1 MSNSSFENRTKLFV
15 RTAIYSA
22 VLATASNAY
31 SENSFALEEVV
42 VTAQKRS
49 ERLIEVPI
57 SISNISAES
66 IEQSGIKELKELED
80 LTPNLQ
86 ISQNSDFGTLIT
98 IRGVGA
104 NSRNIGFDS
113 RVGVYLDGV
122 YIGQSPAANQGLV
135 DLERVEVLRGPQGT
149 LFGKNT
155 VAGAINL
162 ISKKP
167 DGEFRGSVGIN
178 LGNFNN
184 RELQASV
191 NLPINDTNSVKV
203 YVNKTTRDG
212 YVKNLAI
219 NKDIQERDA
228 TSGRIHYRSSLSPK
242 LEMNI
247 SADYLTQ
254 DRLGFN
260 GEPLT
265 DTLGFFQP
273 SEGRDKYVTSDDRA
287 LRENKENKGYSLSF
301 DYELDNGFSF
311 KSITAYRYTELFYD
325 ASPDYSP
332 EDFLFVQYTDTYK
345 QTTQE
350 FQLISPDEGALKYI
364 VGLYIYKQDSATDRD
379 AFGGLGTVNHPVFGP
394 VPITVFGIDP
404 TKKVVDI
411 DGSVD
416 TESYAIF
423 GNGTYDLSDKLTL
436 GLGFRYSEETKDVSW
451 DINGLN
457 SGAFAIG
464 TTQVIDSRTDRNFAP
479 SVSLNY
485 AISDNSYTYG
495 RVSSG
500 FKSGGYNLDFINVN
514 QVDAGIDFND
524 ESVTSYE
531 VGYKG
536 QFPEQNLRVN
546 VALFYSE
553 FDDYQVNQYVDLGGG
568 RTALSIENAA
578 TVVTQG
584 IEMDVTYR
592 PTANLE
598 LTAAFGSLDAT
609 FDSFPGGGAG
619 GSDASGNELPYAP
632 GLTASLS
639 GQYYYP
645 LPSLGATLLLRAD
658 YSYTSSY
665 FITINNDDG
674 HTLLDGSTV
683 DFGKL
688 DSYGMVGARIGLLSD
703 SEDWDVSIWG
713 RNLNDSDHLNYS
725 FRDFFGTILAGYAM
739 PRTFG
744 IEARYNF

>member
-1 MSNSSFENRTKLFV
+1 MKHINFNNKTNTLLRAAIAGTVLGPIMAVQAEESFV
-15 RTAIYSA
+15 M
-22 VLATASNAY
+22 
-31 SENSFALEEVV
+31 EEVV

-57 SISNISAES
+57 SISTVSKEA
-66 IEQSGIKELKELED
+66 IEQTGVKELKELGS

-86 ISQNSDFGTLIT
+86 ISQNSDFGTQIT

-135 DLERVEVLRGPQGT
+135 DLEHVEVLRGPQGT

-155 VAGAINL
+155 VAGAISL
-162 ISKKP
+162 ISRKP
-167 DGEFRGSVGIN
+167 GKELEGSVGLN

-191 NLPINDTNSVKV
+191 NLPLNDNNSLKV
-203 YVNKTTRDG
+203 YANSTKRDG
-212 YVKNLAI
+212 YIRNLAI

-228 TSGRIHYRSSLSPK
+228 VSGRLHLRSELSPA
-242 LEMNI
+242 LEMNL
-247 SADYLTQ
+247 SVDYLKQ

-265 DTLGFFQP
+265 DTLGFFKP
-273 SEGRDKYVTSDDRA
+273 TEGLEKYVTSDDHP
-287 LRENKENKGYSLSF
+287 LIENKENSGSSLTF
-301 DYELDNGFSF
+301 DYEFDNGYTL
-311 KSITAYRYTELFYD
+311 KSISAYRFTELFYD

-350 FQLISPDEGALKYI
+350 FQIISPDDTNFKY
-364 VGLYIYKQDSATDRD
+364 VAGLFLYKQESETDRD
-379 AFGGLGTVNHPVFGP
+379 AFGGSGTVTHPLLGP
-394 VPITVFGIDP
+394 VPISAFGIDAS
-404 TKKVVDI
+404 KKVVDI
-411 DGSVD
+411 DGTVD

-423 GNGTYDLSDKLTL
+423 ANSTYDLTDRLTL
-436 GLGFRYSEETKDVSW
+436 GIGFRFSEETKDVEWSI
-451 DINGLN
+451 DGTN

-464 TTQVIDSRTDRNFAP
+464 TTNVTDSRTDTNFSP
-479 SVSLNY
+479 SLSLNY
-485 AISDNSYTYG
+485 SLFEDSYIYG
-495 RVSSG
+495 RASSG
-500 FKSGGYNLDFINVN
+500 FKSGGYNLDFININ
-514 QVDAGIDFND
+514 QVDAGIEFDD
-524 ESVTSYE
+524 ETVESYE
-531 VGYKG
+531 IGYKG
-536 QFPEQNLRVN
+536 EFPDQHLRLN
-546 VALFYSE
+546 MALFYSQ

-568 RTALSIENAA
+568 RTALAITNAA
-578 TVVTQG
+578 TVVTKG
-584 IEMDVTYR
+584 FEMDLTYY
-592 PTANLE
+592 PTANLQ
-598 LTAAFGSLDAT
+598 LTAALGLLDAS
-609 FDSFPGGGAG
+609 FDSFPNGGTG
-619 GSDASGNELPYAP
+619 GSDASGNKLPYAP
-632 GLTASLS
+632 EMTASLS

-645 LPSLGATLLLRAD
+645 LPSINASLLLRSD
-658 YSYTSSY
+658 YSYTGGY

-688 DSYGMVGARIGLLSD
+688 DSYGTLSARIGLVGDGDTWS
-703 SEDWDVSIWG
+703 VSMWG
-713 RNLNDSDHLNYS
+713 RNLTDSNHLNYS

-739 PRTFG
+739 PRTYG
-744 IEARYNF
+744 VEARYNF